1 MAKLL
6 IIQPTFY
13 QDSAKGILHKSKG
26 RSLIGLTLP
35 YLAALTPPDWEVHLI
50 DDQLQEI
57 DYDASVDVVALTTW
71 TINSLRA
78 YAVAKRFR
86 DRGVPVIMGGPHTC
100 FHAEEA
106 AAHCDAVGIGEGE
119 WIWRPMLEDAAAG
132 RLKPVYR
139 AEEMHPLGGLP
150 KPRYDLLNLRLHGWF
165 PTHTVQTSRGCPFKC
180 DFCSERFFVGERYRQ
195 RPVDEVV
202 EEIRAIGARRVFF
215 ADSMF
220 AGKKARAMALM
231 EALIPLKIRWS
242 TLWTTYLC
250 LDDEYMD
257 LAKRSGLLHVNM
269 GMESV
274 SPETLGQMN
283 KRFNKVSQYT
293 AIAEALRRRGIS
305 YSLNFVFGYDGESSE
320 VYEATLQFL
329 QRYKVPVAYFYILDP
344 HKGTPLYERLKAD
357 GRLLNEAEMRRR
369 WGNVCKI
376 KPTSCTPQELEAR
389 VMRMYERFYS
399 VPSMLRRLPLTLSLA
414 NMASWTLNLSQRK
427 MTNTEKLVEN
437 FDWA

>member
-13 QDSAKGILHKSKG
+13 QDPARGILHKGKR

-35 YLAALTPPDWEVHLI
+35 YLAALTPPEWEVRLI
-50 DDQLQEI
+50 DEQLEEI
-57 DYDASVDVVALTTW
+57 DFDAPADVVALSTW
-71 TINSLRA
+71 TINSARA
-78 YAVAKRFR
+78 YEVARRFR
-86 DRGVPVIMGGPHTC
+86 ARGIPVIMGGPHTY

-119 WIWRPMLEDAAAG
+119 LIWRPMLEDAAAG

-139 AEEMHPLGGLP
+139 ADEMHPLEGLP
-150 KPRYDLLNLRLHGWF
+150 IPRYELLNRRLRSWF
-165 PTHTVQTSRGCPFKC
+165 PTFTVQTSRGCPFKC
-180 DFCSERFFVGERYRQ
+180 DFCSERFFVGEPYRQ

-202 EEIRAIGARRVFF
+202 AEIRAIGARRVFF

-231 EALIPLKIRWS
+231 EALVPLNIRWS

-274 SPETLGQMN
+274 NPETLGQMN
-283 KRFNKVSQYT
+283 KRFNKVSQYA
-293 AIAEALRRRGIS
+293 AIADALRRRGIS
-305 YSLNFVFGYDGESSE
+305 YSLNFVFGYDDESPE
-320 VYEATLQFL
+320 VHEATLAFL
-329 QRYKVPVAYFYILDP
+329 QRHKVPVAYFYILDP
-344 HKGTPLYERLKAD
+344 HKGTPLYERLKAQ
-357 GRLLNEAEMRRR
+357 GRLLDEREMRRR

-376 KPTSCTPQELEAR
+376 KPASCSPEELEAR

-399 VPSMLRRLPLTLSLA
+399 LPSMLRRLPLTLSLA
-414 NMASWTLNLSQRK
+414 SMASWTLNLSQRK
-427 MTNTEKLVEN
+427 MTNKEKLVEN

>member
-1 MAKLL
+1 MPKLL

-13 QDSAKGILHKSKG
+13 QDPENGILHKSKR
-26 RSLIGLTLP
+26 RSLVGLTLP
-35 YLAALTPPDWEVHLI
+35 YLAALTPLEWEVQLI
-50 DDQLQEI
+50 DEQLQEI
-57 DYDASVDVVALTTW
+57 DFDAPADVVALTTW
-71 TINSLRA
+71 TINALRA
-78 YAVAKRFR
+78 YEVARRFR
-86 DRGVPVIMGGPHTC
+86 ERGIPVIMGGPHTY

-119 WIWRPMLEDAAAG
+119 LIWRPMLEDAAAG

-139 AEEMHPLGGLP
+139 SEEMHPLEGLP
-150 KPRYDLLNLRLHGWF
+150 RPRYELLNLRLHGWF
-165 PTHTVQTSRGCPFKC
+165 RTYTVQTSRGCPFKC

-202 EEIRAIGARRVFF
+202 AEIRAIGARRVFF

-242 TLWTTYLC
+242 TLCTTYLC

-257 LAKRSGLLHVNM
+257 LGKRSGLLHVNM

-283 KRFNKVSQYT
+283 KRFNKVAQYT
-293 AIAEALRRRGIS
+293 AIADALRRRGIS
-305 YSLNFVFGYDGESSE
+305 YSLNFVFGYDGEPPE
-320 VYEATLQFL
+320 VYDATLQFL
-329 QRYKVPVAYFYILDP
+329 QRHKVPVAYFYILDP
-344 HKGTPLYERLKAD
+344 HKGTPLYERMKND
-357 GRLLNEAEMRRR
+357 GRLLDEQEMRRR

-376 KPTSCTPQELEAR
+376 KPASCSPQELEAR
-389 VMRMYERFYS
+389 VMEMCEQFYS
-399 VPSMLRRLPLTLSLA
+399 LPSMLRRLPLSLSLA
-414 NMASWTLNLSQRK
+414 TMASWTLNLSQRK
-427 MTNTEKLVEN
+427 MTNRERLVEN
-437 FDWA
+437 FDWT